1 MTTFILELTIKA
13 LLKRRTL
20 FWPSE
25 SDQPVEFFQS
35 GNTFSI
41 REDWKKE
48 SGHVTIRRL
57 GQLPDTPEWNGLL
70 DDLSYCGY
78 IESYTKPS
86 GSPSVTDLIVVCKTV
101 GRLTGIKT
109 QIVET

>member
-1 MTTFILELTIKA
+1 MTSFTLELSIKA
-13 LLKRRTL
+13 LLNRCSL
-20 FWPSE
+20 LWPSE

-35 GNTFSI
+35 GITFSI

-48 SGHVTIRRL
+48 RGHVTIRRL
-57 GQLPDTPEWNGLL
+57 GQLPDNPEWNGLI
-70 DDLSYCGY
+70 DDLSNCGY

-101 GRLTGIKT
+101 TRLIGIKT